1 MRLFRPH
8 VLGDSA
14 PIFSVQAGC
23 SANRRFLVE
32 IISVALFFVI
42 VCSIATNAQESPVQ
56 PVTIND
62 VIAMKQAGLSDD
74 LVIAKIKAS
83 NKPANLSTDDLIALK
98 KQNISDAV
106 IKTLMDPSAAPTQAL
121 TSAQIANRLLNVN
134 PSGATPA
141 SGDSTLSNPDDPM
154 TPHDSGIWIL
164 STNSSGKSHM
174 TMLERAAYQG
184 TKTGGFFTSAIT
196 YGAVKAKTK
205 AILPGNAASI
215 RTSQGKPV
223 FYFYFEDK
231 EAGLGRGGFFA
242 GGNISNPNQFA
253 LLKLNVEKH
262 DRSTEIGAFSM
273 WGASSG
279 SQEKSMVAFKADRL
293 APGLYKVETNND
305 LAPGEYCFVATS
317 SVAGA
322 YGSGATFAHDLFDF
336 GVDK

>member
-1 MRLFRPH
+1 MKMT
-8 VLGDSA
+8 S
-14 PIFSVQAGC
+14 I
-23 SANRRFLVE
+23 
-32 IISVALFFVI
+32 ALFFVLL
-42 VCSIATNAQESPVQ
+42 CSLTANAQESSVKQ
-56 PVTIND
+56 VTTND

-83 NKPANLSTDDLIALK
+83 NKPTNLSTDDLINLK

-106 IKTLMDPSAAPTQAL
+106 IKALMDPSTAPAQPA
-121 TSAQIANRLLNVN
+121 TSAPGVAIANRLLNVN
-134 PSGATPA
+134 PSGATPEA
-141 SGDSTLSNPDDPM
+141 GSSALGNPDDPM
-154 TPHDSGIWIL
+154 TPHDSGIYIL
-164 STNSSGKSHM
+164 SSDSSGKPHM
-174 TMLERAAYQG
+174 VMLERAAYQG
-184 TKTGGFFTSAIT
+184 TKTGGLFTSALT

-215 RTSQGKPV
+215 RSKQGKSV

-231 EAGLGRGGFFA
+231 EAGLGRGGLFA

-262 DRSTEIGAFSM
+262 NRSTEIGAFSM

-279 SQEKSMVAFKADRL
+279 SHEKSMIAFKAERL
-293 APGLYKVETNND
+293 ASGLYKVEINNE

-336 GVDK
+336 GVDAN